1 MHFWTPRKWRLR
13 NSCLSMGSFVCFY
26 VSNQLFSRSV
36 SYFLNFCTSTEIK
49 KQRKKVT
56 EAGSPE
62 KYLFAL
68 RWAKKVHSWPKIK
81 FVLSFHKILSLLL
94 LKVSK
99 IERCYN
105 SLFSC
110 AKNTSGLQFIRQNS
124 LTLIQSDCGIF
135 LSSISLE
142 VMRQCNFL
150 HGDTHQRKVALET
163 ITFG

>member
-1 MHFWTPRKWRLR
+1 
-13 NSCLSMGSFVCFY
+13 MGKKGP
-26 VSNQLFSRSV
+26 QL
-36 SYFLNFCTSTEIK
+36 T
-49 KQRKKVT
+49 
-56 EAGSPE
+56 
-62 KYLFAL
+62 
-68 RWAKKVHSWPKIK
+68 KIK
-81 FVLSFHKILSLLL
+81 FLLSFHKILSLLL

-99 IERCYN
+99 IEKCYN

-124 LTLIQSDCGIF
+124 LTLIQSDCRIF

-150 HGDTHQRKVALET
+150 HGDTHQRKVAHET

>member
-1 MHFWTPRKWRLR
+1 MTSYEFMLVHGFFRV
-13 NSCLSMGSFVCFY
+13 FVCMSLTNFSHDLL
-26 VSNQLFSRSV
+26 VIFWISAHQQRSRSKEKSDRSRFSRKIFV
-36 SYFLNFCTSTEIK
+36 CTEMGK
-49 KQRKKVT
+49 KGPQLT
-56 EAGSPE
+56 
-62 KYLFAL
+62 
-68 RWAKKVHSWPKIK
+68 KIK
-81 FVLSFHKILSLLL
+81 FLLSFHKILSLLL

-124 LTLIQSDCGIF
+124 LTLIQSDCRIF

-150 HGDTHQRKVALET
+150 HGDTHQRKVAHET
-163 ITFG
+163 IIFG